1 MVLKVA
7 HRGDPLR
14 LRENTLPSL
23 ESAVDGGAD
32 CVEVDIRLTRDGVPV
47 LLHDDTLR
55 RLWGVR
61 RPLSSVREDE
71 LEQLVG
77 RGEWRI
83 PTLRDALDLVIGRG
97 VSLMIDVRGRPEG
110 RAAVDAVRAGGHTGK
125 VLFTG
130 DPMALGEIRSAL
142 PDALIA
148 MTWKK
153 PWPPGSDLVDHVR
166 PQYLNQR
173 HIWVTARGVRAAHAL
188 GLKVCA
194 WTVDRP
200 RRMAAL
206 ASHGVDAIISN
217 DIRTLTATLA
227 SPAPAP

>member
-23 ESAVDGGAD
+23 ESSVDGGAD
-32 CVEVDIRLTRDGVPV
+32 CVEIDVRLTRDGVPV

-83 PTLRDALDLVIGRG
+83 PTLRDALDLVLGRG
-97 VSLMIDVRGRPEG
+97 VALMIDLPGRPEG
-110 RAAVDAVRAGGHTGK
+110 RAAMDAVRACERPDQ

-130 DPMALGEIRSAL
+130 DTAALADIRAAL
-142 PDALIA
+142 PDARIA

-153 PWPPGSDLVDHVR
+153 PWPPGDGLIDRVR

-173 HIWVTARGVRAAHAL
+173 HIWVTGRGVRAAHARGL
-188 GLKVCA
+188 GVCA

-200 RRMAAL
+200 GRMAAL
-206 ASHGVDAIISN
+206 ASLGVDAIISN
-217 DIRTLTATLA
+217 DIRTLTTTLA
-227 SPAPAP
+227 SRAPAP